1 MRGRTSGDGSGKG
14 MALDADLL
22 IDRRRLKRRLALW
35 RGFALLLVL
44 GAALAWIGR
53 SGSLPG
59 LGTGHVERLTV
70 QGFIS
75 DDRKLQEA
83 LERLGRDASVRALIV
98 AIDSP
103 GGTVGGGEALHAAL
117 TRLRAAK
124 PVVAV
129 MRGTAASA
137 GYMTAVAAERI
148 FARESTLTG
157 SIGVILQTFDTS
169 ELLARLGVRGEALVS
184 GPLKDQPNPF
194 HPLSEEG
201 RAALQGVVG
210 DMYAQFVEKVVAGRH
225 MPAERVRALADG
237 RVLTGRQAL
246 EAGLVDAIGGEA
258 EARAWLAAEK
268 GVPADLPVQDLETRG
283 VAERLVGSAFGGLVK
298 SLISEWLGV
307 DGLGLLWQLPR

>member
-1 MRGRTSGDGSGKG
+1 MSGDGSGKG

-53 SGSLPG
+53 SGDLPG
-59 LGTGHVERLTV
+59 LGGGHVERLTV

-75 DDRKLQEA
+75 DDRKLHEA
-83 LERLGRDASVRALIV
+83 IDKLSRDGSVRAVLV

-103 GGTVGGGEALHAAL
+103 GGSVGGGEALHAAL
-117 TRLRAAK
+117 TRLRATK

-157 SIGVILQTFDTS
+157 SIGVILQTIDPS
-169 ELLARLGVRGEALVS
+169 DLLARLGVRGEALVS

-210 DMYAQFVEKVVAGRH
+210 DMYAQFVEKVAVGRH
-225 MPAERVRALADG
+225 MPTERVRALADG

-283 VAERLVGSAFGGLVK
+283 LAERLVGSAFGGFAK

>member
-1 MRGRTSGDGSGKG
+1 MSGDGSGKVMG
-14 MALDADLL
+14 LEADLL

-44 GAALAWIGR
+44 GAALAWLGR
-53 SGSLPG
+53 GAEVPG
-59 LGTGHVERLTV
+59 LGAGRVERLTV
-70 QGFIS
+70 SGFIS

-83 LERLGRDASVRALIV
+83 LDRLAKDAGVRAVIV

-117 TRLRAAK
+117 GRLRAAK

-194 HPLSEEG
+194 HPLSPEG
-201 RAALQGVVG
+201 RAALQGVIG
-210 DMYAQFVEKVVAGRH
+210 DMYAQFVEKVAAGRR
-225 MPAERVRALADG
+225 MPVERVRALADG
-237 RVLTGRQAL
+237 RVFTGRQAL

-268 GVPADLPVQDLETRG
+268 GVPESLPVRDIDIRG
-283 VAERLVGSAFGGLVK
+283 VAERLVGAAFGGVAK
-298 SLISEWLGV
+298 TVISEWLGV
-307 DGLGLLWQLPR
+307 DGFGLLWQLPR

>member
-1 MRGRTSGDGSGKG
+1 MGLET
-14 MALDADLL
+14 DLL

-35 RGFALLLVL
+35 RGFAVLLLLAGV
-44 GAALAWIGR
+44 LAWVGR
-53 SGSLPG
+53 ASDLPG
-59 LGTGHVERLTV
+59 LASGRVARLSI
-70 QGFIS
+70 QGFIG
-75 DDRKLQEA
+75 DDRKLHEAIEA
-83 LERLGRDASVRALIV
+83 LGKDSGVRAVIV

-103 GGTVGGGEALHAAL
+103 GGSVGGGEALHGAL
-117 TRLRAAK
+117 LHLRQAK

-169 ELLARLGVRGEALVS
+169 ELLARLGLRGEALVS

-194 HPLSEEG
+194 HPLSPEG
-201 RAALQGVVG
+201 RAVLQGVVG
-210 DMYAQFVEKVVAGRH
+210 DMYDQFVQKVATGRRL
-225 MPAERVRALADG
+225 PAERVQALADG
-237 RVLTGRQAL
+237 RVFTGRQAL

-268 GVPADLPVQDLETRG
+268 GVPATLPTREVETRG
-283 VAERLVGSAFGGLVK
+283 AAERLVGATLRLAVK
-298 SLISEWLGV
+298 TVVSEWLGV
-307 DGLGLLWQLPR
+307 DGPMPLWQPAR

>member
-1 MRGRTSGDGSGKG
+1 MSPDWSGNAMG
-14 MALDADLL
+14 LETDLL

-35 RGFALLLVL
+35 RGFAVLLVL
-44 GAALAWIGR
+44 GAVLAWIGR
-53 SGSLPG
+53 EGAIPG
-59 LGTGHVERLTV
+59 LGAGHVTRLTV
-70 QGFIS
+70 EGFIS
-75 DDRKLQEA
+75 DDRKLHEA
-83 LERLGRDASVRALIV
+83 LDKLGKDAGVRAVIV

-117 TRLRAAK
+117 VRLRAAK

-194 HPLSEEG
+194 HPLSPEG

-210 DMYAQFVEKVVAGRH
+210 DMYAQFVDKVAAGRR
-225 MPAERVRALADG
+225 MPVEQVRALADG
-237 RVLTGRQAL
+237 RVFTGRQAL
-246 EAGLVDAIGGEA
+246 GAGLVDAIGGEA

-268 GVPADLPVQDLETRG
+268 GVPEALPVEDLDLRSA
-283 VAERLVGSAFGGLVK
+283 AERLVGATFRGLVK
-298 SLISEWLGV
+298 TVVSEWLGV
-307 DGLGLLWQLPR
+307 DGLGLVWQPAR

>member
-1 MRGRTSGDGSGKG
+1 

-44 GAALAWIGR
+44 GAGLAWFGR
-53 SGSLPG
+53 AGELPG
-59 LGTGHVERLTV
+59 IGAGRVERLTV
-70 QGFIS
+70 SGAIS

-83 LERLGRDASVRALIV
+83 LDRLAKDAGVRAVIV

-117 TRLRAAK
+117 SRLRAAK

-137 GYMTAVAAERI
+137 GYMAAVATERI

-184 GPLKDQPNPF
+184 GPLKAQPNPF

-201 RAALQGVVG
+201 RASLQGVIG
-210 DMYAQFVEKVVAGRH
+210 DMYAQFVEKVAAGRR
-225 MPAERVRALADG
+225 MPVEQVRGLADG
-237 RVLTGRQAL
+237 RVFTGRQAL
-246 EAGLVDAIGGEA
+246 EAGLVDAIGGEP

-268 GVPADLPVQDLETRG
+268 GVPADLPVRDIETRSM
-283 VAERLVGSAFGGLVK
+283 AERVVGATFA
-298 SLISEWLGV
+298 SLAKTVISEWLGV
-307 DGLGLLWQLPR
+307 DGPGLLWQLPR